1 LLLFIIRPVCP
12 KGQLTEV
19 FSLITLGA
27 GVVFIACVLGKLH
40 TGRFL
45 IFVNWDFAAVL
56 VFLLSMLCCHI
67 KYRLAAESPHSDTGV
82 LSQAIYIIFV
92 LGLISVASFEWAA
105 HCKYNLLVESNLH
118 YISRG
123 QSIILAMALLLFVVR
138 PLCPL
143 GKPTAAF
150 ALIALTAGVIFIA
163 CVLGKLHT
171 EKFLIFIN
179 WDFAAVF
186 VFLMSILYFHIKFR
200 LTSESPKS
208 EAGAVSQAIY
218 AVFGLLFI
226 TVIIAEWYW
235 HCVFNLQ
242 KAGISPQLF
251 RGFIIILAAGILG
264 FIVRPLCPEGTFS
277 RIWASG
283 LAIVGS
289 LFTVILYTTV
299 HNNGFLIFINP
310 TFAAAC
316 VFIASLF
323 VSVYLLNRRK
333 TEEPDAKFFTIGV
346 SLLAVIFLWVVL
358 SEEIYEYWRCRNVYI
373 SAIKNWF
380 FIASMWMSVCWAIYG
395 LVLLAIGFGRKL
407 KVLRY
412 IGLCILG
419 ALLLKAFIVD
429 MREVSTVYRI
439 LAFLATGVTLVG
451 VSYLYQFLKNKGFF
465 EMAPARS
472 PFNKNS

>member
-1 LLLFIIRPVCP
+1 PVCP

-40 TGRFL
+40 T
-45 IFVNWDFAAVL
+45 
-56 VFLLSMLCCHI
+56 
-67 KYRLAAESPHSDTGV
+67 
-82 LSQAIYIIFV
+82 
-92 LGLISVASFEWAA
+92 
-105 HCKYNLLVESNLH
+105 
-118 YISRG
+118 
-123 QSIILAMALLLFVVR
+123 
-138 PLCPL
+138 
-143 GKPTAAF
+143 
-150 ALIALTAGVIFIA
+150 
-163 CVLGKLHT
+163 

-179 WDFAAVF
+179 WDFAAIF
-186 VFLMSILYFHIKFR
+186 VFLMSLLYFHIKFR
-200 LTSESPKS
+200 LTDELPQT
-208 EAGAVSQAIY
+208 EAGDVSQAIY

-235 HCVFNLQ
+235 HCVFNLHTT
-242 KAGISPQLF
+242 GISQQLF
-251 RGFIIILAAGILG
+251 RGLIIIFAAGILG
-264 FIVRPLCPEGTFS
+264 FVVRPLCPEGTFS

-283 LAIVGS
+283 LAVVGS

-310 TFAAAC
+310 TFAAVC
-316 VFIASLF
+316 ILIASLF
-323 VSVYLLNRRK
+323 VSAYLLNRRK

-380 FIASMWMSVCWAIYG
+380 FIASMWMSVCWALYG
-395 LVLLAIGFGRKL
+395 LILLAIGFGRKL

-419 ALLLKAFIVD
+419 VLLLKAFIVD

-451 VSYLYQFLKNKGFF
+451 VSYIYQFLRKKGFF
-465 EMAPARS
+465 DRIAT
-472 PFNKNS
+472 